1 MINTYFTPVL
11 FFVIAFVFSM
21 LGRGGATLYVPILFW
36 LGMDLKPEA
45 IPLGMLLN
53 VANTSVPALT
63 FGLKKMINWKIA
75 IPFGLAMIAFAPLGA
90 WLNINLATKSIILI
104 LALFTAISV
113 VPLIGNWHLKHEPSS
128 QWSIKVGVFSGSILG
143 FFAGLIGRGGG
154 SFVVPLLYVVGLDIK
169 IAAATS
175 AFVVTC
181 SGVASF
187 LSHVT
192 LQAQPQWTMWIFCV
206 IAVLVGSQLG
216 SRLMITKLKPNYLKW
231 IFVIISLGVAVTLI
245 VKDVIL
251 K

>member
-63 FGLKKMINWKIA
+63 FGLKKMINWKLA
-75 IPFGLAMIAFAPLGA
+75 IPSGLAMIAFAPLGA
-90 WLNINLATKSIILI
+90 WLNISLPTKAIILI
-104 LALFTAISV
+104 LASFTAISV
-113 VPLIGNWHLKHEPSS
+113 IPLIGNWHLKYEPSL
-128 QWSIKVGVFSGSILG
+128 QGGIKVGVFGGSILG

-154 SFVVPLLYVVGLDIK
+154 SFVVPLLYVIGLDMK
-169 IAAATS
+169 IAVATS
-175 AFVVTC
+175 AFVVTF
-181 SGVASF
+181 SGISSF
-187 LSHVT
+187 LSHMT
-192 LQAQPQWTMWIFCV
+192 LQAQPQWLIWIPCV
-206 IAVLVGSQLG
+206 IAVLAGSQLG
-216 SRLMITKLKPNYLKW
+216 SRLMITKLKPNHLKW
-231 IFVIISLGVAVTLI
+231 IFVTISLGVAIALI

-251 K
+251 G

>member
-36 LGMDLKPEA
+36 LGMDLKTEA

-90 WLNINLATKSIILI
+90 WLNINLPAKPIILI
-104 LALFTAISV
+104 LALFTAISI
-113 VPLIGNWHLKHEPSS
+113 VPLIRNWHFKHELSPKR
-128 QWSIKVGVFSGSILG
+128 SIKVGVFSGSILG

-154 SFVVPLLYVVGLDIK
+154 SFVVPLLYVIGLDMK

-181 SGVASF
+181 SGISSL
-187 LSHVT
+187 LSHMT
-192 LQAQPQWTMWIFCV
+192 LQAQPQWLIWVPCV
-206 IAVLVGSQLG
+206 IAVLAGSQLG
-216 SRLMITKLKPNYLKW
+216 SRLMITKLKPSYLKW
-231 IFVIISLGVAVTLI
+231 IFVTISLGVAIALI

-251 K
+251 G